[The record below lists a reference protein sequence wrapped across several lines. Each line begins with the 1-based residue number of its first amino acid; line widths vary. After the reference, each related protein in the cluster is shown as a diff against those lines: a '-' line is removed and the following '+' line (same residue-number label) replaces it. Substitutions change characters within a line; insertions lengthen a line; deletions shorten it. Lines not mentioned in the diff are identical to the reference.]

1 MALCEL
7 CETNRGEGWCGT
19 CASLLNARNTKRDK
33 NMAISTQDIAD
44 RVVRAVATL
53 RSLPPELDA
62 LALAENTSW
71 PPLILQARTQYL
83 SEQAGPRVAPTRKE
97 VQELHEV
104 VLLLSTLDE
113 STALLVWLKAEGRR
127 WRTITEQARCL
138 RHKAW
143 QRWQTG
149 LVRMAQQAR
158 TQARLNAAALADGL
172 DHDHCDACGV
182 LNEELRHV
190 IGGVLCAGCWTDAFP
205 FDQLPLARATPD
217 HGRG

>member
-53 RSLPPELDA
+53 RSLPSELDA

-83 SEQAGPRVAPTRKE
+83 SQQTGPRLPPTQQD
-97 VQELHEV
+97 VQALHEV
-104 VLLLSTLDE
+104 VLLLAVLDDT
-113 STALLVWLKAEGRR
+113 TALLVWLRAEGHR
-127 WRTITEQARCL
+127 WRTITEQTRCL

-143 QRWQTG
+143 QRWQAG

-158 TQARLNAAALADGL
+158 TQARLNAAALL
-172 DHDHCDACGV
+172 DHPEDDDGA
-182 LNEELRHV
+182 
-190 IGGVLCAGCWTDAFP
+190 
-205 FDQLPLARATPD
+205 
-217 HGRG
+217 